1 MQTNEICMQV
11 IRTIRNYL
19 HDPDCLSP
27 HRKEKC
33 FVRKRSLSMLQ
44 VIQFLFYSSKASM
57 CQNLAS
63 IISDFPDIDFPKV
76 SKQAVSKARQGI
88 KPSLFRELF
97 NLSVDVFYKNVNER
111 KLWNNYHIFAI
122 DGTKLELPNSKSNFE
137 IFGEMF
143 TTTSKERRYFTQ
155 ALGSM
160 VYDVMDDYIVHA
172 SIHPYLS
179 SERSAALAH
188 LQTLEALDIYTNSIV
203 IFDRGYYSEALFRYC
218 VDHGH
223 LCVMRL
229 KESMNIVKKCHGD
242 SRFIL
247 KGDPD
252 NDTNDIEVRVIEVT
266 LDDGSMEYLAT
277 NLNDPDIKP
286 YMFKELYFMRWPI
299 ECKYYELKER
309 LDIESFNGATSISVM
324 QEFYLNML
332 ISNITALIKKHVDS
346 NIDRTSNPK
355 NKFRYQANRSFIT
368 GRIKRPLTISLF
380 IPDKIYLID
389 ELIDLAFRCRSQ
401 IQPGRSTERRK
412 QNGVRRTH
420 FRNRK
425 VVY

>member
-229 KESMNIVKKCHGD
+229 KESMNIEKKVMVIPVSSLKVILTMIQMTLKSALLKLLLMTVQRNILLLTLTILISSPIC
-242 SRFIL
+242 SRSYTSCAGRSNVNTMSSRKGWISSLSMVLHQSLSCRNFIL
-247 KGDPD
+247 
-252 NDTNDIEVRVIEVT
+252 TC
-266 LDDGSMEYLAT
+266 
-277 NLNDPDIKP
+277 
-286 YMFKELYFMRWPI
+286 LY
-299 ECKYYELKER
+299 
-309 LDIESFNGATSISVM
+309 
-324 QEFYLNML
+324 L
-332 ISNITALIKKHVDS
+332 ISQL
-346 NIDRTSNPK
+346 
-355 NKFRYQANRSFIT
+355 
-368 GRIKRPLTISLF
+368 L
-380 IPDKIYLID
+380 
-389 ELIDLAFRCRSQ
+389 
-401 IQPGRSTERRK
+401 
-412 QNGVRRTH
+412 
-420 FRNRK
+420 
-425 VVY
+425 